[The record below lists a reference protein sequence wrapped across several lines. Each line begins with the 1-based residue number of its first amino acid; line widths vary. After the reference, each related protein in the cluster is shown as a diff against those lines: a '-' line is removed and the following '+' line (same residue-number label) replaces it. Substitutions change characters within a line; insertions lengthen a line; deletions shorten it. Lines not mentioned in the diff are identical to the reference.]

1 MAEAATAETDAAARF
16 AARRVALVVGLVSVA
31 VVALL
36 AATRGGPAWFVK
48 FGTDSAITG
57 YGRSVL
63 GSDVAVPF
71 DEAQDGA
78 QFWTLARDPLLR
90 DDMFLEGV
98 LDRPAYRSQRIAYPW
113 LAAPWRIAGEDA
125 MLWGLVATNV
135 AALSAGAWLTAR
147 LAQRLGGRA
156 EIGYVFA
163 LNPAAVVA
171 LMLDLSEI
179 VALAGLVATV
189 FLVRTE
195 RWAVATAA
203 ALIAVLAKEAAWPVV
218 AAVALGS
225 VGARLSRRV
234 QLAAVPAL
242 CAGVWWFYVRS
253 RFGADGWKAEEF
265 TAVPFGGYLDAWR
278 LAWRPAQHWGDLA
291 AAMLGVAASLAVLV
305 RFVRRRS
312 LELWAALPF
321 ALIVPFFS
329 FQVVNRSINL
339 VRGIGPVLLFLLVD
353 WLASRDRH
361 AVQAAVRPAP
371 T

>member
-1 MAEAATAETDAAARF
+1 MAEAATAAADARARN
-16 AARRVALVVGLVSVA
+16 AARRVALVTALVSIG

-48 FGTDSAITG
+48 FGTDSAITSH
-57 YGRSVL
+57 GRSVL
-63 GSDVAVPF
+63 GADVAVPF

-78 QFWTLARDPLLR
+78 QFWTIARDPLLR
-90 DDMFLEGV
+90 DDVLLKGV
-98 LDRPAYRSQRIAYPW
+98 LDRPAYRTQRIAYPA
-113 LAAPWRIAGEDA
+113 LAAPWRVAGEDA
-125 MLWGLVATNV
+125 LLWGLVATNV
-135 AALSAGAWLTAR
+135 AALSAGAWFTAR

-179 VALAGLVATV
+179 VALAGLVAMV
-189 FLVRTE
+189 YLVRKE
-195 RWAVATAA
+195 RWAPAIAA
-203 ALIAVLAKEAAWPVV
+203 AVIAVLAKEAAWAVV
-218 AAVALGS
+218 LAVAIGS
-225 VGARLSRRV
+225 TGTRVSRRV

-242 CAGVWWFYVRS
+242 CAGLWWLYVRS
-253 RFGADGWKAEEF
+253 RFGADSWKAEEF
-265 TAVPFGGYLDAWR
+265 TAVPFDGYLDAWR
-278 LAWRPAQHWGDLA
+278 LAWRPAQHWGDLLA
-291 AAMLGVAASLAVLV
+291 AGLGVAASVAVIV
-305 RFVRRRS
+305 RFVRHRS

-339 VRGIGPVLLFLLVD
+339 VRGVGPVLLFLLID
-353 WLASRDRH
+353 WLASRERQT
-361 AVQAAVRPAP
+361 ARATA

>member
-1 MAEAATAETDAAARF
+1 MADTAVDHGSA
-16 AARRVALVVGLVSVA
+16 AARRVALITALVTVA
-31 VVALL
+31 VVVLL
-36 AATRGGPAWFVK
+36 AAARGGPAWFVK
-48 FGTDSAITG
+48 FGTESSITG

-63 GSDVAVPF
+63 GADVSVPF

-78 QFWTLARDPLLR
+78 QFWALARDPFLR
-90 DDMFLEGV
+90 DDSFLEAV
-98 LDRPAYRSQRIAYPW
+98 LDRPAYRSQRIMYPW
-113 LAAPWRIAGEDA
+113 MAAPWRLGGEQA
-125 MLWGLVATNV
+125 LLWGLVVTNV
-135 AALSAGAWLTAR
+135 VALSVGAWFTAR

-179 VALAGLVATV
+179 VALAGLAGTV
-189 FLVRTE
+189 LLVRKE
-195 RWAVATAA
+195 RWAAATLAA
-203 ALIAVLAKEAAWPVV
+203 AVAVMAKEAAWPVV
-218 AAVALGS
+218 IAVAIGS
-225 VGARLSRRV
+225 FDATWARRLR
-234 QLAAVPAL
+234 LAAVPAL
-242 CAGVWWFYVRS
+242 CAGAWWLYVRS
-253 RFGADGWKAEEF
+253 RYGAEPWRAQEF

-278 LAWRPAQHWGDLA
+278 LAWLPAHHWGDLIA
-291 AAMLGVAASLAVLV
+291 ALVGVAAGVAVVV

-321 ALIVPFFS
+321 ALLVPFFS

-353 WLASRDRH
+353 WLAQRDRRV
-361 AVQAAVRPAP
+361 ADPTTPRPAA